1 MSEPNG
7 APVVDGAASE
17 LCDTISRSMGS
28 VWQRHTGAR
37 PDAISTELGVDKV
50 RCVIEG
56 ATEPAAPAEDAD
68 EKSVADAPALL
79 TDSAHRNE
87 AIESIR
93 RATHRRV
100 VGFISKRDKSAGI
113 STQTFILDAKR
124 VKN

>member
-1 MSEPNG
+1 MSDPNG
-7 APVVDGAASE
+7 APPVDTAATE

-28 VWQRHTGAR
+28 VWQRATGAR

-56 ATEPAAPAEDAD
+56 SDEPAPPAAD
-68 EKSVADAPALL
+68 EEAAADAPVLL

-100 VGFISKRDKSAGI
+100 IGFISKRDKTAGT
-113 STQTFILDAKR
+113 STQTFILDGKH